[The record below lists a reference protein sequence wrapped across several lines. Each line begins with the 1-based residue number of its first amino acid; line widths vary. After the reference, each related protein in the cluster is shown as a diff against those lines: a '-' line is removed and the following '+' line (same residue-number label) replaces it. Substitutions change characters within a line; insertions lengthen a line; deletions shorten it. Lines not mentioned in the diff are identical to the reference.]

1 LLSHSD
7 NDPAHVR
14 LLSVKLDAL
23 IDNPTIKATTQTGE
37 KIMKKQTNLHIIK
50 FLLLVIVAAVV
61 TILGTSLSASA
72 QDQPKF
78 KVGDR
83 VEVDPQG

>member
-1 LLSHSD
+1 
-7 NDPAHVR
+7 
-14 LLSVKLDAL
+14 
-23 IDNPTIKATTQTGE
+23 
-37 KIMKKQTNLHIIK
+37 MKKQTNLHIIK